1 MISTLWKN
9 DRKKYVSVLGCQDNL
24 MCDTKLAVRKGV
36 GVWWGMWGGGWG
48 GWGPPGAF
56 ELLFEVICLG

>member
-24 MCDTKLAVRKGV
+24 MCDTKLAVRKG
-36 GVWWGMWGGGWG
+36 GGGVVGYG
-48 GWGPPGAF
+48 GGGS
-56 ELLFEVICLG
+56 LLEPLNSSLR

>member
-24 MCDTKLAVRKGV
+24 MWDTKLAVRN
-36 GVWWGMWGGGWG
+36 GGGGVVGYG
-48 GWGPPGAF
+48 GGGLLGPLNSF
-56 ELLFEVICLG
+56 LR

>member
-24 MCDTKLAVRKGV
+24 MWDTKLALRKGAGGVV
-36 GVWWGMWGGGWG
+36 GYGGGE
-48 GWGPPGAF
+48 PPGAF
-56 ELLFEVICLG
+56 ELLFKVICLG

>member
-9 DRKKYVSVLGCQDNL
+9 DRKKYVSVLGFQDNL
-24 MCDTKLAVRKGV
+24 IWDTKLAVRKG
-36 GVWWGMWGGGWG
+36 GGGVVGYG
-48 GWGPPGAF
+48 GGPPGAF